1 MRVRQTPLHLR
12 RNRVLSQIVPRGT
25 HITVLYSAEEISER
39 IHALAG
45 EIAAAMGHNPLVVPI
60 LKGSFIF
67 AADLLRA
74 LHEAGVEPDMDF
86 IGLSSYRTGTQSL
99 GEVRLVRDTEME
111 ISGRDVLIV
120 DDILESG
127 RTLAF
132 ARNLM
137 AARGAHTIRTCVLL
151 HKPGKLAVDVADD
164 FVGFECPDRFVVGY
178 GMDVAHAYRQL
189 PYIGFVE
196 H

>member
-1 MRVRQTPLHLR
+1 
-12 RNRVLSQIVPRGT
+12 
-25 HITVLYSAEEISER
+25 VLYSAKEIEAR
-39 IHALAG
+39 VRALAADIVHAIG
-45 EIAAAMGHNPLVVPI
+45 AEPLVVPI

-74 LHEAGVEPDMDF
+74 LHEAGAEPDMDF
-86 IGLSSYRTGTQSL
+86 ITLSSYGKGTRSL
-99 GEVRLVRDTEME
+99 GEVTIMRDTEAA
-111 ISGRDVLIV
+111 IAGRDVLII

-132 ARNLM
+132 AKDLM
-137 AARGAHTIRTCVLL
+137 AARGAQRVMACVLL
-151 HKPGKLAVDVADD
+151 NKPGKLAVDVKAD

-189 PYIGFVE
+189 PFVGYIE
-196 H
+196 R

>member
-1 MRVRQTPLHLR
+1 MSRIAPQGAKIA
-12 RNRVLSQIVPRGT
+12 VLFT
-25 HITVLYSAEEISER
+25 AD
-39 IHALAG
+39 
-45 EIAAAMGHNPLVVPI
+45 EIAARVRTLASEIASAMGHDPLVIPI

-86 IGLSSYRTGTQSL
+86 ISLSSYGAGTQSL
-99 GEVRLVRDTEME
+99 GDVRILRDTEAQVKD
-111 ISGRDVLIV
+111 RDVLIV

-132 ARNLM
+132 AKDLM
-137 AARGAHTIRTCVLL
+137 MARGARQVRTCVLL
-151 HKPGKLAVDVADD
+151 DKPGKLAVDMKAD
-164 FVGFECPDRFVVGY
+164 FTGFQCADRFVVGY
-178 GMDVAHAYRQL
+178 GMDVAHAWRQL
-189 PYIGFVE
+189 PFVGYVE